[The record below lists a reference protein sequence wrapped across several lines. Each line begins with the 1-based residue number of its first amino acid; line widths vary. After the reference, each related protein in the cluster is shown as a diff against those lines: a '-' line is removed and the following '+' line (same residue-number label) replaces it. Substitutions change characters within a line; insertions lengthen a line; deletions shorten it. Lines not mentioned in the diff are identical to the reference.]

1 MNTSPILSSSQH
13 EKEVFSSF
21 FAFNQRVAVS
31 ICNVYNCFV
40 IKRVRFGAAMN
51 RLIESAIMSS
61 EHEQKFVTRC
71 LFPRFLFRDFV
82 RGGRSIERDRDERE
96 AIVLGNLTK
105 CRVGFG
111 DRGIVMCGYRN
122 ERRDSEGIERCGKG
136 GRDVV

>member
-1 MNTSPILSSSQH
+1 MNRNLSLG
-13 EKEVFSSF
+13 VFFLDFSS
-21 FAFNQRVAVS
+21 
-31 ICNVYNCFV
+31 
-40 IKRVRFGAAMN
+40 
-51 RLIESAIMSS
+51 AIS
-61 EHEQKFVTRC
+61 
-71 LFPRFLFRDFV
+71 LGG
-82 RGGRSIERDRDERE
+82 GGRSIERDRDERE

>member
-1 MNTSPILSSSQH
+1 MNRNLSLGVFFLDSSS
-13 EKEVFSSF
+13 
-21 FAFNQRVAVS
+21 
-31 ICNVYNCFV
+31 
-40 IKRVRFGAAMN
+40 
-51 RLIESAIMSS
+51 AIS
-61 EHEQKFVTRC
+61 
-71 LFPRFLFRDFV
+71 LG
-82 RGGRSIERDRDERE
+82 GGRSIERDGDERE